1 MKKKILQNQIMF
13 VEHLKICFLLKA
25 KLKAHQLNLQNYNT
39 LPEHASNH
47 TNVTML
53 FIIYFLFFL
62 AYYRM

>member
-1 MKKKILQNQIMF
+1 MF

-47 TNVTML
+47 TNVKML